1 MGKIEKAHLDAMKA
15 LQDAKKLSEIPEE
28 VVKDIKECHRR
39 FQREHQENENTFSN
53 KTQKVESDGNK
64 SDLQGRKV
72 KSFLKW
78 LASDLIEFFI
88 VMIVAL
94 IVLIVYIAASGK
106 EQLTISD
113 KIIIFIGIGLMS
125 FRRGVVKF
133 LKRKL
138 PSLRINSF
146 ALSSFFIFISG
157 WIVLVG
163 LLLKSVMMK
172 DIVTM
177 KEKKEVLISEKKV
190 DEAQSSNDVFQEP
203 AAPIQESAS
212 DFYYKYYHNSR
223 FDFEIYYPSFFDEI
237 KLPTNG
243 DGCRFIRDE
252 QTYLSV
258 FGSNNVFDETLEG
271 KYKEC
276 KAKQPVYCRMKND
289 WLVVSDYTED
299 GRIYYEKTVLRNG
312 AFLTATLYFPPEE
325 KPFFAEIIPKIFT
338 DFPGK

>member
-53 KTQKVESDGNK
+53 KTQKVETDGNK

-113 KIIIFIGIGLMS
+113 KIIVFIGIGLMS
-125 FRRGVVKF
+125 FRRGLVKF

-177 KEKKEVLISEKKV
+177 KEKRK
-190 DEAQSSNDVFQEP
+190 
-203 AAPIQESAS
+203 
-212 DFYYKYYHNSR
+212 
-223 FDFEIYYPSFFDEI
+223 
-237 KLPTNG
+237 
-243 DGCRFIRDE
+243 
-252 QTYLSV
+252 
-258 FGSNNVFDETLEG
+258 
-271 KYKEC
+271 
-276 KAKQPVYCRMKND
+276 
-289 WLVVSDYTED
+289 
-299 GRIYYEKTVLRNG
+299 
-312 AFLTATLYFPPEE
+312 
-325 KPFFAEIIPKIFT
+325 
-338 DFPGK
+338 